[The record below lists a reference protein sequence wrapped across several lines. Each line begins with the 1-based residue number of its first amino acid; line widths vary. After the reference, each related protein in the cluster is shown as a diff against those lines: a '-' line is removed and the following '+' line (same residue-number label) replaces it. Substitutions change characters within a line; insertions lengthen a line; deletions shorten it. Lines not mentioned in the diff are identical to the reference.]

1 MVHFRNFE
9 SGLFPTTLRKRNLQL
24 LPRSAP
30 AKAPAF
36 TLRIEQKLELSLTFP
51 FTRARPWGALNP
63 NPEVE
68 TADSADSADLRS
80 RADGLCHLQFCSG

>member
-9 SGLFPTTLRKRNLQL
+9 SGLFPTTLRKRKLQL

-30 AKAPAF
+30 AKAGAF
-36 TLRIEQKLELSLTFP
+36 AYFP
-51 FTRARPWGALNP
+51 FTRARPRGALNP

-68 TADSADSADLRS
+68 TADSADFADLRS